1 MDVLSLSMW
10 HTHCVLRPVSPKPHV
25 WVWVWVCV
33 PVVAADVGLP
43 ACRCCEWVALQPA
56 VRQPAGCSAA
66 VGGVWHLCV
75 LVGGVSCR
83 CNRRRR
89 MIGHPCQ
96 QQLCMLPAWWLAQ
109 QPSWVPPTSC
119 VLVCGKARVETSAV
133 SAVCRRH
140 VAIREGTLC
149 HCDSSTWA
157 DMDGGAASLNIC
169 IHTQLLWL
177 LLQAWLLCHCWLLC
191 HLVQVKVASLL
202 LLFVLS
208 A

>member
-1 MDVLSLSMW
+1 MCGCG
-10 HTHCVLRPVSPKPHV
+10 CVSQWWLLML
-25 WVWVWVCV
+25 
-33 PVVAADVGLP
+33 DLP

-83 CNRRRR
+83 CNRRGC

-133 SAVCRRH
+133 SAVCQRH
-140 VAIREGTLC
+140 AAIREGTLC
-149 HCDSSTWA
+149 HCDSSSWA
-157 DMDGGAASLNIC
+157 DMDGGAAFLNIC
-169 IHTQLLWL
+169 I
-177 LLQAWLLCHCWLLC
+177 
-191 HLVQVKVASLL
+191 ASTP
-202 LLFVLS
+202 S
-208 A
+208 CCGCCCKHGCCATAGCGAT